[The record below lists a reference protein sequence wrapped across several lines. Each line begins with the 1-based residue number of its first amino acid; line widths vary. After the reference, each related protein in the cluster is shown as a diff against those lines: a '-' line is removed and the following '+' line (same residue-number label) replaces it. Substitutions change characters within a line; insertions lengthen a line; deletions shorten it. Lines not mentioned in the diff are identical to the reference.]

1 MVRAAAQPRWKVEW
15 GTCRAFEPFVC
26 CCRTEILEFMDG
38 YKRPKH
44 AVSLRVTKIPRGN
57 RLLESDW
64 TCIGG
69 LKLTPKAIP
78 LPQLGRSKA
87 LDEEKTHFVF
97 GLITPSTSNM
107 YLFMGW
113 SVLRR
118 CRTRRWFG
126 LAVDT
131 DLRP

>member
-1 MVRAAAQPRWKVEW
+1 M
-15 GTCRAFEPFVC
+15 
-26 CCRTEILEFMDG
+26 
-38 YKRPKH
+38 
-44 AVSLRVTKIPRGN
+44 KIPSRNG
-57 RLLESDW
+57 LLDSDS

-97 GLITPSTSNM
+97 GLITPLYFITPSTSNM